1 MDASVVARFQSRKSL
16 EEFGFD
22 RLPLPVQS
30 ANDSGQS
37 AARVDTRFRTAPM
50 AAGGVYNRNSQV
62 QQRGLIPG
70 MRLLERAASAVDLPD
85 PPQPITIADYGCS
98 GGRNSLAPVA
108 AAIEA
113 LRRRA
118 NTPISVAHSDLP
130 DNDFSAL
137 FDTLWND
144 PASYTALPA
153 VFPMAIGRSFY
164 HQVLPHDS
172 VTLGWSSWSINWLSR
187 PPAAIPDH
195 VHVSYSVDR
204 NARSA
209 YAHQA
214 EADWRDFLIARGAEM
229 RAGARLVVVLAAA
242 DDDGTAGY
250 RPMFDA
256 AWAGLRTLVGDGLLD
271 EAEAVQMGMPHFA
284 RDAADLAAP
293 FGDGQFAGLTIED
306 LETFDSAD
314 EFWEDYQ
321 SKGDAAGFG
330 ASWAGIFAAGAF
342 PSLAT
347 GLNSGPSDPRTAAIL
362 DRLRTEVALRLA
374 AAPAR
379 MHIPTTNV
387 VLTKTGNG

>member
-1 MDASVVARFQSRKSL
+1 M
-16 EEFGFD
+16 
-22 RLPLPVQS
+22 
-30 ANDSGQS
+30 
-37 AARVDTRFRTAPM
+37 AP
-50 AAGGVYNRNSQV
+50 GGVYNRNSQV

-85 PPQPITIADYGCS
+85 PPQPIMIADYGCA

-108 AAIEA
+108 TAIEA

-118 NTPISVAHSDLP
+118 NTPISVAHTDLP

-144 PASYTALPA
+144 PASYTALPD
-153 VFPMAIGRSFY
+153 VFPMAIGHSFY
-164 HQVLPHDS
+164 HQVLPRDS

-195 VHVSYSVDR
+195 VHVSYSADR
-204 NARSA
+204 AARSA

-214 EADWRDFLIARGAEM
+214 EADWRHFLIARAAEM

-242 DDDGTAGY
+242 DDDGSAGY

-256 AWAGLRTLVGDGLLD
+256 AWAGLRALVGDGLLD
-271 EAEAVQMGMPHFA
+271 EDEAVQMGMPHFA
-284 RDAADLAAP
+284 RDAADLTAP
-293 FGDGQFAGLTIED
+293 FSDGQFAGLTIED

-321 SKGDAAGFG
+321 STGEDADFG
-330 ASWAGIFAAGAF
+330 ARWAGVFAAGAF

-347 GLNSGPSDPRTAAIL
+347 GLHSRPGDPRTVAIL
-362 DRLRTEVALRLA
+362 DRLRTEVAGRLA

-387 VLTKTGNG
+387 VLTKIGHG

>member
-1 MDASVVARFQSRKSL
+1 
-16 EEFGFD
+16 
-22 RLPLPVQS
+22 
-30 ANDSGQS
+30 
-37 AARVDTRFRTAPM
+37 M
-50 AAGGVYNRNSQV
+50 AAGGVYNRNSRV

-70 MRLLERAASAVDLPD
+70 MRLLERAASVVDLPD
-85 PPQPITIADYGCS
+85 APQPMMIADYGCS

-108 AAIEA
+108 TAIEA

-118 NTPISVAHSDLP
+118 DTPISVAHTDLP

-144 PASYTALPA
+144 PASYTAMPA

-172 VTLGWSSWSINWLSR
+172 VTLGWSSWSVNWLSR

-195 VHVSYSVDR
+195 VQVSYSADR
-204 NARSA
+204 DTRSA

-229 RAGARLVVVLAAA
+229 RAGARLVVVVSGA

-256 AWAGLRTLVGDGLLD
+256 AWAGLCALVDEGLLD
-271 EAEAVQMGMPHFA
+271 DGEAVQMGMPHFG

-293 FGDGQFAGLTIED
+293 FGDGHFAGLTIEH

-314 EFWEDYQ
+314 EFWDDYQ
-321 SKGDAAGFG
+321 SHGDASAFG
-330 ASWAGIFAAGAF
+330 ARWAGIFAAGAF

-347 GLNSGPSDPRTAAIL
+347 GVHSGPDDPRTAAIL
-362 DRLRTEVALRLA
+362 NRLETEVAGRLAA

-379 MHIPTTNV
+379 MRIPAANV
-387 VLTKTGNG
+387 VLTKIGNG

>member
-1 MDASVVARFQSRKSL
+1 
-16 EEFGFD
+16 
-22 RLPLPVQS
+22 
-30 ANDSGQS
+30 
-37 AARVDTRFRTAPM
+37 M
-50 AAGGVYNRNSQV
+50 AAGGVYNRNSRV

-85 PPQPITIADYGCS
+85 APQPIMIADYGCS

-108 AAIEA
+108 TAIET

-118 NTPISVAHSDLP
+118 NTPINVAHTDLP

-144 PASYTALPA
+144 PASYTTMPA

-164 HQVLPHDS
+164 NQVLPHDS

-187 PPAAIPDH
+187 PPAAITDH
-195 VHVSYSVDR
+195 VQVSYSADR
-204 NARSA
+204 DTRSA

-256 AWAGLRTLVGDGLLD
+256 AWAGLCALVGEGLLD
-271 EAEAVQMGMPHFA
+271 EREAVRMGMPHFA

-293 FGDGQFAGLTIED
+293 FGDGQFAGLMIED

-314 EFWEDYQ
+314 EFWDDYQ
-321 SKGDAAGFG
+321 SNGDAAGFG
-330 ASWAGIFAAGAF
+330 ARWAGIFAAGAF

-347 GLNSGPSDPRTAAIL
+347 GLDSGPDDPRTAAIL
-362 DRLRTEVALRLA
+362 DRLETEVAGRLA

-379 MHIPTTNV
+379 MRIPTANV
-387 VLTKTGNG
+387 VLTKIGNG

>member
-1 MDASVVARFQSRKSL
+1 M
-16 EEFGFD
+16 
-22 RLPLPVQS
+22 
-30 ANDSGQS
+30 
-37 AARVDTRFRTAPM
+37 AAR
-50 AAGGVYNRNSQV
+50 GVYNRNSRV

-70 MRLLERAASAVDLPD
+70 MRLLERAASAVDLPAA
-85 PPQPITIADYGCS
+85 PQPIMIADYGCS

-108 AAIEA
+108 TAIEA
-113 LRRRA
+113 LRRRSQ
-118 NTPISVAHSDLP
+118 TPISVAHTDLP

-144 PASYTALPA
+144 PASYTAMPA

-164 HQVLPHDS
+164 HQLLPHDS

-187 PPAAIPDH
+187 PPAAITDH
-195 VHVSYSVDR
+195 VQVSYSANRDT
-204 NARSA
+204 RSA

-256 AWAGLRTLVGDGLLD
+256 AWAGLCALVGEGLLD
-271 EAEAVQMGMPHFA
+271 EGEAVQMGMPHFA
-284 RDAADLAAP
+284 RNAAELAAP
-293 FGDGQFAGLTIED
+293 FGDGQFAGLTLEN
-306 LETFDSAD
+306 LETFDNGD

-321 SKGDAAGFG
+321 SNDDAAGFG
-330 ASWAGIFAAGAF
+330 ARWAGIFAAGAF

-347 GLNSGPSDPRTAAIL
+347 GLRSGPDDTRTAAIL
-362 DRLRTEVALRLA
+362 DRLENEVAGRLA
-374 AAPAR
+374 AAPER
-379 MHIPTTNV
+379 MRIPTTNV
-387 VLTKTGNG
+387 VLTKISNG

>member
-1 MDASVVARFQSRKSL
+1 M
-16 EEFGFD
+16 
-22 RLPLPVQS
+22 
-30 ANDSGQS
+30 
-37 AARVDTRFRTAPM
+37 AP
-50 AAGGVYNRNSQV
+50 GGVYNRNSQV

-85 PPQPITIADYGCS
+85 PPQPIMIADYGCA

-108 AAIEA
+108 TAIEA

-118 NTPISVAHSDLP
+118 NTPISVAHTDLP

-144 PASYTALPA
+144 PASYTAMPA

-164 HQVLPHDS
+164 QQVLPHDS

-195 VHVSYSVDR
+195 VHVSYSADR
-204 NARSA
+204 AARSA

-214 EADWRDFLIARGAEM
+214 EADWRHFLIARAAEM

-242 DDDGTAGY
+242 DDDGSAGY

-256 AWAGLRTLVGDGLLD
+256 AWAGLGDGLLD
-271 EAEAVQMGMPHFA
+271 EDEAVQMGMPHFA
-284 RDAADLAAP
+284 RDAADLTAP
-293 FGDGQFAGLTIED
+293 FSDGQFAGLTIED

-321 SKGDAAGFG
+321 STGEAADFG
-330 ASWAGIFAAGAF
+330 ARWAGVFAAGAF

-347 GLNSGPSDPRTAAIL
+347 GLHSRPGDPRTVAIL
-362 DRLRTEVALRLA
+362 DRLRTEVAGRLA

-387 VLTKTGNG
+387 VLAKIGHG